1 MNRPNPS
8 VVILNSSTVSP
19 DPMAS
24 SSWQDRFRK
33 ERIAKNALAQQVKDL
48 NAEIVQFQKT
58 SSLATSP
65 AINNGNGFTKEET
78 NFVHDLK
85 SRNQA
90 LLGENKRLK
99 GKLKCAFFTVQRLK
113 QQVQSCKQR
122 LKASRHV
129 SFGNSLLGEGCSASA
144 SPSPSPSA
152 RTHHVLE
159 QKLKAAL
166 EENQLMRDENNC
178 LRDLDAC
185 AYSDKRSTRTP
196 AKVEFAIGESA
207 LQSALEDR
215 DLHPRVT
222 QLLEELREAMDA
234 AKVVKVEYDT
244 LESTSQVQ
252 LHMHKKTRTRLE
264 QCNAYIRKLQNQINE
279 LESVKLVTKK
289 EYVRLDQYKQHV
301 DELMGENSRLEDKL
315 ANLCDLPFIQE
326 EEEAVVNVQDQYYM
340 EELQDLESELDRH
353 KHQVDVLT
361 NANLCLEAHLDALED
376 ENHSLRSSCDDLQE
390 QIGHLDNEFAQ
401 FRDNRHNNQRQMWTQ
416 CSLFDEDCPA
426 TRTRVEEISSI
437 DKVHISS
444 SLLPVPSGTN
454 RLNLLA
460 KIDILQHASMRQ
472 LTLLPFRER
481 CKQISFV
488 KKQDS
493 QNIHNAEK
501 ASLDPGQEEVMLK
514 ASVIRCQLDH
524 PSIDEETKSVLVMT
538 LLNFEP
544 MMSIIATGLD
554 PKYEFSVSISL
565 KCKWFTPPESL
576 EYVKV
581 KFEIYKTLDNV
592 LESIGHARVLT
603 MNLRSLLQE
612 NRAQLI
618 LDLISQ
624 GQKIG
629 FVKVNLGIS
638 PLEPT
643 SMENGS
649 CVG

>member
-1 MNRPNPS
+1 
-8 VVILNSSTVSP
+8 
-19 DPMAS
+19 MAS

-33 ERIAKNALAQQVKDL
+33 ERVAKNALAQQVKNL

-58 SSLATSP
+58 SSLA
-65 AINNGNGFTKEET
+65 AYNGNGFTKEET

-122 LKASRHV
+122 LKGSGHL
-129 SFGNSLLGEGCSASA
+129 SFGSSLPGEGCST
-144 SPSPSPSA
+144 SPSAGA
-152 RTHHVLE
+152 RTHHLLE

-166 EENQLMRDENNC
+166 EENQLMRDENNR
-178 LRDLDAC
+178 LKDLDAC
-185 AYSDKRSTRTP
+185 TYSDKISTRTA
-196 AKVEFAIGESA
+196 AKVEFTIGESA
-207 LQSALEDR
+207 LRSALEDR

-222 QLLEELREAMDA
+222 QLLEQLREAMDA
-234 AKVVKVEYDT
+234 AKVMKVEYDT

-301 DELMGENSRLEDKL
+301 DELMGENTRLEDKL

-340 EELQDLESELDRH
+340 DEVQVLESELDRH
-353 KHQVDVLT
+353 KHQLDVLT

-416 CSLFDEDCPA
+416 CSLIDEDCPA
-426 TRTRVEEISSI
+426 TRTRIEEKSSI

-444 SLLPVPSGTN
+444 SLRVLPVPSGTD
-454 RLNLLA
+454 RLILLA

-472 LTLLPFRER
+472 LTQLPLCER
-481 CKQISFV
+481 GKQISFV
-488 KKQDS
+488 VEQDS
-493 QNIHNAEK
+493 QNIHSADK
-501 ASLDPGQEEVMLK
+501 ASLDPGKKEVILN

-524 PSIDEETKSVLVMT
+524 PSIDEDTKSVLVMT

-544 MMSIIATGLD
+544 MISIIATGRD

-565 KCKWFTPPESL
+565 KRKWFTPPESL

-581 KFEIYKTLDNV
+581 KFEIFKTPGNV
-592 LESIGHARVLT
+592 LESIGHARIHKMDLQ
-603 MNLRSLLQE
+603 SLLKE
-612 NRAQLI
+612 NQTQLI

-624 GQKIG
+624 GQKVG
-629 FVKVNLGIS
+629 FLKVDLGIS

-643 SMENGS
+643 STENGS